1 MKIHITIRIILI
13 ITFQIINLSLLG
25 QNRWE
30 VYLGH
35 PYRTDYT
42 NYLIETYDRGYIL
55 AGGCK
60 GVDGMI
66 MKTDINGSLLY
77 EKDFQYNNEMVVIA
91 AIQDSSG
98 NTYQCG
104 LLVVYGTISWPYLAK
119 FDSCANKVWC
129 NVYNGS
135 PEYMDGW
142 AQDIVF
148 GNNNEIIVLTRLN
161 NLEQNKQIFLFAYDT
176 DGNNLWKKAYAT
188 HDDHPLI
195 AAASSYHLLT
205 DNKEFFISGFC
216 YWPFPGGDTNH
227 VFLRPFFIGI
237 DSNYNEKWILPWA
250 VEDSIFGKA
259 YASIA
264 LNDSI
269 IVGVGERWLPGV
281 EKNSIFTSF
290 NRDGVE
296 KGYVQV
302 PNEAIGPDII
312 ANVTRD
318 VQKINDTLLITS
330 SIWGTDDDGIISE
343 LVVGLDGTI
352 YNLQERMN
360 NLVGNPHMIQTYDS
374 NYLVAI
380 DVLNNSSWDT
390 YLYKI
395 NKDLQSV
402 PFDTNQY
409 TYDSLCPYPITSETI
424 DLSDCMIWTD
434 TEEIPTPEEYYA
446 KLKTIPVKAFPNPA
460 KEKITFALE
469 NTDKHKNISLECYN
483 VFGQEVHE
491 QKVYTGQL
499 EAVADVGNWGNGLYF
514 VVVKSNGKIVGKG
527 KFVVG

>member
-1 MKIHITIRIILI
+1 MI
-13 ITFQIINLSLLG
+13 FINVHS

-119 FDSCANKVWC
+119 FDSCGNKVWC

-142 AQDIVF
+142 AKDIVF

-176 DGNNLWKKAYAT
+176 YGNNLWIKAYAT
-188 HDDHPLI
+188 KDDHPLI
-195 AAASSYHLLT
+195 ANAGAYHVIK
-205 DNKEFFISGFC
+205 NKMEFFISGFC
-216 YWPFPGGDTNH
+216 YWPFPGDTNH
-227 VFLRPFFIGI
+227 VYLRPFYIGI
-237 DSNYNEKWILPWA
+237 DSNYNEKWILPFA
-250 VEDSIFGKA
+250 VEDSVFGHA
-259 YASIA
+259 FSLAS
-264 LNDSI
+264 LNDSV
-269 IVGVGERWLPGV
+269 IVGVGDRWIDGNS
-281 EKNSIFTSF
+281 KNSLLMFF
-290 NRDGVE
+290 NDEGE
-296 KGYVQV
+296 TLGYYQV
-302 PNEAIGPDII
+302 SNSDIG
-312 ANVTRD
+312 ND
-318 VQKINDTLLITS
+318 VLYNGTLDVAKINDSVFICPA
-330 SIWGTDDDGIISE
+330 IWEHSNGERIQGE
-343 LVVGLDGTI
+343 LVLGCNGNIIRLA
-352 YNLQERMN
+352 ERES
-360 NLVGNPHMIQTYDS
+360 VYGNPIILKTS
-374 NYLVAI
+374 NNNFLISNEVTINSNNI
-380 DVLNNSSWDT
+380 DIL
-390 YLYKI
+390 LYKI
-395 NKDLQSV
+395 NDSLQSV

-424 DLSDCMIWTD
+424 DLSDCIIWTD
-434 TEEIPTPEEYYA
+434 TEEIPNPEEYYS
-446 KLKTIPVKAFPNPA
+446 KQKTIPIKTFPNPA
-460 KEKITFALE
+460 RDRITFAFE
-469 NTDKHKNISLECYN
+469 NTDNHKNIKLECYDI
-483 VFGQEVHE
+483 FGRQLHE
-491 QKVYTGQL
+491 QMIYTGQQ
-499 EAVADVGNWGNGLYF
+499 EAEADVSKWGKGIYV
-514 VVVKSNGKIVGKG
+514 VVVKSNGKVVGKT
-527 KFVVG
+527 KFVVE